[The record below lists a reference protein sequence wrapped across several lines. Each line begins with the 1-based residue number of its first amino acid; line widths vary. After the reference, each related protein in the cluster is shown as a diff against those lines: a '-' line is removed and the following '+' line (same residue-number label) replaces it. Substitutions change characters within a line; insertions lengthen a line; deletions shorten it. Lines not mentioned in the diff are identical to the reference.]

1 MKTLKEFMID
11 HISMDESWING
22 ITSKPSFN
30 LKKQITKY
38 KEKAS
43 NDLKNAGIYASGSE
57 KYYKHMSS
65 HHSATAK
72 YIKSSYHAG
81 DYGNKDSAKKD
92 HDTEMERSKFHANK
106 IKELSSKQGD

>member
-1 MKTLKEFMID
+1 
-11 HISMDESWING
+11 
-22 ITSKPSFN
+22 
-30 LKKQITKY
+30 
-38 KEKAS
+38 
-43 NDLKNAGIYASGSE
+43 
-57 KYYKHMSS
+57 MSS